1 MPCGQRPQFF
11 IPIIS
16 LLRNAALNSL
26 VYRKQLAEIQS
37 QQVDLYNFENNRL
50 DFKGAFGRSVELAG
64 KNYNK
69 AIDDIQKAI
78 DNLKDVKD
86 KLELS
91 MKQLNQANNKLE
103 DISIK
108 KLTKNAPSVKQM
120 FDDISKEE
128 N

>member
-1 MPCGQRPQFF
+1 
-11 IPIIS
+11 
-16 LLRNAALNSL
+16 
-26 VYRKQLAEIQS
+26 
-37 QQVDLYNFENNRL
+37 
-50 DFKGAFGRSVELAG
+50 
-64 KNYNK
+64 
-69 AIDDIQKAI
+69 
-78 DNLKDVKD
+78 
-86 KLELS
+86 